1 MGKTL
6 EKIKDE
12 NKILIMLAFFSMS
25 IGLWNNFK
33 QLWMQDNGLP
43 VPVISQILSIA
54 TFLCAICILLFA
66 KKIGV
71 TKIQRFLLGAFLIKA
86 VNLLLLYIL
95 NQTNNRIL
103 IEILVITDVIIEKLI
118 TLSIYPFIVT
128 VKKEDRLYSKRKL
141 VEYLF
146 KDLGIFIGGLCIG
159 RTIGFLLIDYNT
171 CLLIST
177 LLLSLAFIIMCYIK
191 KQKVQETKEVSIKE
205 VIRYIGKD
213 NIVNTYLLCYFVA
226 NVAMT
231 TGLGLKMLMLTN
243 LFHFTDNGATNF
255 LLLVGLVADLFGILA
270 LKLFTPKNDYIT
282 ITIKFGIRFLVYTI
296 AFFSNNIAVAL
307 LAIIWSIF
315 ISTAYE
321 NITDAPYINRLPN
334 AYQLIFTDIRYMMGM
349 LATSIG
355 MFFAGNAYIYGANAM
370 LGLSAFFMIFQL
382 LLSYLLIYM
391 RKSEEKNKR

>member
-1 MGKTL
+1 
-6 EKIKDE
+6 
-12 NKILIMLAFFSMS
+12 
-25 IGLWNNFK
+25 
-33 QLWMQDNGLP
+33 
-43 VPVISQILSIA
+43 
-54 TFLCAICILLFA
+54 
-66 KKIGV
+66 
-71 TKIQRFLLGAFLIKA
+71 
-86 VNLLLLYIL
+86 
-95 NQTNNRIL
+95 
-103 IEILVITDVIIEKLI
+103 
-118 TLSIYPFIVT
+118 
-128 VKKEDRLYSKRKL
+128 
-141 VEYLF
+141 
-146 KDLGIFIGGLCIG
+146 
-159 RTIGFLLIDYNT
+159 
-171 CLLIST
+171 
-177 LLLSLAFIIMCYIK
+177 MCYIK

-213 NIVNTYLLCYFVA
+213 NIINTYLLCYFVA

-282 ITIKFGIRFLVYTI
+282 ITIKFGIRFLVYAI

-307 LAIIWSIF
+307 LAITWSIF